1 MRRRVLAVCCGIG
14 VLQVDAAED
23 IAAWDHGGGF
33 SEKPS
38 VGIAADDRPA
48 LERLLR
54 HCIRP
59 CWSSER
65 LTQAGDG
72 ERQICNF
79 DKLRP
84 DGSGQLTLTPLELLD
99 RLARFIPPLHRHL
112 HRHHGVFAPHAALR
126 AQMAARAGGGNRRA
140 RRDVGT
146 GDISVAAH
154 RARSASDSRKP
165 ASRHWRAIG
174 RGRVRPPLA
183 EAAIAATFDAR
194 ARARLIAWIYE
205 VDPLR

>member
-1 MRRRVLAVCCGIG
+1 VQAPVRRRVLAVCCGIG

-126 AQMAARAGGGNRRA
+126 AQMAARAGG
-140 RRDVGT
+140 
-146 GDISVAAH
+146 
-154 RARSASDSRKP
+154 
-165 ASRHWRAIG
+165 
-174 RGRVRPPLA
+174 
-183 EAAIAATFDAR
+183 AIAAPVATSAPVTSASPPTAPEAPATAESLPVAIGAQSGVAAFVR
-194 ARARLIAWIYE
+194 
-205 VDPLR
+205 PLQKRP